1 MRTQLI
7 AVGVVAAVV
16 TAVTAQAAHQLVV
29 PRNSVGSA
37 QIRKG
42 AILPADLNRQTVT
55 WLNAGAP
62 TPRGRGVTVSSGEH
76 GDRMRVHA
84 ATIAEGD
91 VLGQV
96 EYLGDLTCP
105 NLGPWLNVQA
115 TFFDAS
121 GTVVAT
127 GSDLET
133 SPVASVRYPLRVS
146 GKTGSVRAEAVASVS
161 CI

>member
-1 MRTQLI
+1 LRYHAAYQEVVDAMRTQLI

-16 TAVTAQAAHQLVV
+16 TAITAEAAHQLVV

-37 QIRKG
+37 QIRNG
-42 AILPADLNRQTVT
+42 AILPADLNRQTVN

-96 EYLGDLTCP
+96 EYLGGLTCP
-105 NLGPWLNVQA
+105 NLRSLAQRAGNSACKGNPPI
-115 TFFDAS
+115 S
-121 GTVVAT
+121 GGFLYWAHLGSNQTVVY
-127 GSDLET
+127 D
-133 SPVASVRYPLRVS
+133 SV
-146 GKTGSVRAEAVASVS
+146 
-161 CI
+161 